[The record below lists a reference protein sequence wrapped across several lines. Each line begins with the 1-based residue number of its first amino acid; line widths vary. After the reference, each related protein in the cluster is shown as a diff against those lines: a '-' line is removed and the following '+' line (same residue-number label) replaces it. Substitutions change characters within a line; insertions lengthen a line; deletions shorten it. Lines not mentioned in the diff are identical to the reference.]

1 LTAAILSTTFVVVGT
16 EGLTDLQLALM
27 KVLWRIGEGTLS
39 DIVPAMNREGRQLAP
54 TTIATLLQRLTKQGW
69 VKHRPDGRQF
79 VYRAAVDRK
88 EAADSMLKRVLSAFF
103 GGKVSALTAQLLE
116 SQQLEPEDLEEMR
129 KLLRNNKKRTE

>member
-1 LTAAILSTTFVVVGT
+1 VGT